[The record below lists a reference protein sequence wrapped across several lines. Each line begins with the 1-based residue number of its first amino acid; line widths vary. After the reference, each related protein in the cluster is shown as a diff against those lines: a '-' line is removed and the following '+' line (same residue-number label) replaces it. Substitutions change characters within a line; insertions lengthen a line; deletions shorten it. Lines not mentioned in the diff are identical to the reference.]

1 MENKYEDYANFLIF
15 LIKNNKVKDFDKELT
30 RPRFGDD
37 MKFGTIQ
44 SIASEIDFHYSYD
57 MGDKRIR
64 KVIKIKLNMA
74 TIGEK
79 RIRTEFNLGNNNMVQ
94 NFKERYAHLMND
106 LEGIKD
112 FNVPG
117 LEPTKD
123 PEKLRLIALAMT
135 TLEESAMWAVK
146 ALTI

>member
-1 MENKYEDYANFLIF
+1 M
-15 LIKNNKVKDFDKELT
+15 
-30 RPRFGDD
+30 
-37 MKFGTIQ
+37 
-44 SIASEIDFHYSYD
+44 
-57 MGDKRIR
+57 
-64 KVIKIKLNMA
+64 

-79 RIRTEFNLGNNNMVQ
+79 RIRTEFNPGNNNMVQ

-135 TLEESAMWAVK
+135 SLEESAMWAVK